1 MFRKFWSDLLAKNDR
16 ISEIVLSNFQSIIL
30 GDINSP
36 AIFKYSGTKVI
47 SRSGA
52 VSGQNK

>member
-1 MFRKFWSDLLAKNDR
+1 MFRNFWSDLAAKNDC
-16 ISEIVLSNFQSIIL
+16 INEIVLSNFQGIIL

-47 SRSGA
+47 GRSGA
-52 VSGQNK
+52 VLVKG